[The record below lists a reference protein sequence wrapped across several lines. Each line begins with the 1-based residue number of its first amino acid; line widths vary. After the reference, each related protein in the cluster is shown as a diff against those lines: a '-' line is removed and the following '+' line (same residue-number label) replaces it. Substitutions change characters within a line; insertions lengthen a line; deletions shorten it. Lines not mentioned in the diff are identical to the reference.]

1 MHGISSLETKC
12 RTPEYKRA
20 IDEHELIQNSFHPIA
35 TKILLVC
42 KLTQNIGERV
52 QN

>member
-12 RTPEYKRA
+12 RTPECKRE
-20 IDEHELIQNSFHPIA
+20 IDEHDIQYSFHPIA
-35 TKILLVC
+35 TKILLAS